1 MGISRFCLAY
11 NRFPEPFGFYVLES
25 VFHGCPVYTNGIG
38 NNRHFLP
45 PQDGIVVDETLDMVG
60 AMVDAKTYRR
70 IAARIFKDLSNS
82 ADRKRECARGAEI
95 IRSQWSRTAFARS
108 LNTALARADAPGSEL
123 CHFDELVVSLSPLIL
138 HFDPSSG
145 RCLNDYSDTI
155 LDAEEVDE
163 VTHLLGSVCANLD
176 AEKMRVTEERRGFFR
191 RGILALTPQNQAITS
206 V

>member
-1 MGISRFCLAY
+1 MVARFTPTALETIDIFCHRWTASSWTRRWTWSGQWSMRRRTGASLLAY
-11 NRFPEPFGFYVLES
+11 
-25 VFHGCPVYTNGIG
+25 
-38 NNRHFLP
+38 
-45 PQDGIVVDETLDMVG
+45 
-60 AMVDAKTYRR
+60 
-70 IAARIFKDLSNS
+70 
-82 ADRKRECARGAEI
+82 
-95 IRSQWSRTAFARS
+95 SRTCPTRPIAS
-108 LNTALARADAPGSEL
+108 VNALAAPKLFVPNGHALLSHAASIRHLLARMRPVSEL

-176 AEKMRVTEERRGFFR
+176 AEKMRVTEERGGFFR